1 MSDAYTPPS
10 EIIALVEGV
19 NKAAAGFETSAASQG
34 DLHLARKR
42 LQHEA
47 QKLLSF
53 LEEPNGEVW
62 TRTFQVSRQPSS
74 NRARAT
80 WIVQANSLS

>member
-1 MSDAYTPPS
+1 MSNAYASPS

-19 NKAAAGFETSAASQG
+19 NKAAASFETSVESQ
-34 DLHLARKR
+34 DSVHLARRR

-47 QKLLSF
+47 QKLVSS

-62 TRTFQVSRQPSS
+62 TRTFQVSIQ
-74 NRARAT
+74 
-80 WIVQANSLS
+80 L